1 MKFLLFLIAF
11 LFFHALIATRN
22 LRNALKDHE
31 SDKKKSNFEDPL
43 ILKGK
48 EIKIIHK
55 IAHKMLKLC
64 NGNVQDCQLE
74 IRNRR
79 AMMTSNRQ
87 KEISGTIKLGNSA
100 KSGKETE
107 KPQLK
112 QKEFFENDEI
122 NSSYAISD
130 ELKQQILRAEKSI

>member
-1 MKFLLFLIAF
+1 MKLLLFLITF
-11 LFFHALIATRN
+11 LFFHYLFATKN
-22 LRNALKDHE
+22 LRNAVKDHE
-31 SDKKKSNFEDPL
+31 SEKKKSNSEDIL

-48 EIKIIHK
+48 EIKTIHK

-64 NGNVQDCQLE
+64 KGNVQDCQLE

-87 KEISGTIKLGNSA
+87 KEITETVKFGNSG
-100 KSGKETE
+100 KSGKETQ

-122 NSSYAISD
+122 NSSYTISD